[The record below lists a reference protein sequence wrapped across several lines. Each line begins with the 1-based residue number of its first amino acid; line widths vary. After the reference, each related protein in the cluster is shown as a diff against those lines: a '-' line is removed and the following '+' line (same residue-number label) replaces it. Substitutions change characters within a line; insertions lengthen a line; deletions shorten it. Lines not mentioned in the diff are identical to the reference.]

1 MNGLVSKINCSL
13 SLCALDRNSTGLKP
27 VVFLFSQERE
37 DHAWK
42 SSVVSFL
49 TLIEDFFL
57 NNRQLHVYILV
68 FTFS

>member
-49 TLIEDFFL
+49 TLTEDFKATGVLTIGNFMC
-57 NNRQLHVYILV
+57 I
-68 FTFS
+68 F